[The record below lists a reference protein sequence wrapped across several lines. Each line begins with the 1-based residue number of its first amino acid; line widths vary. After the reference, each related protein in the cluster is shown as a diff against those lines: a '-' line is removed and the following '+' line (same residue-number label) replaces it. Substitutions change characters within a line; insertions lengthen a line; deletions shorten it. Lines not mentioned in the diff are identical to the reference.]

1 MLLTLADL
9 YGRLGHMQRL
19 LGIDPGS
26 KRVGLA
32 LSDVRRSVAS
42 PYGTIPRGRLR
53 VNAAEIAAIAAR
65 EDVGGLVVGFPLS
78 MDGTLGPAAQ
88 AARDWARALSEVTS
102 LPATLWDER
111 QSTETV
117 TRVLIEAADLGRRRR
132 AALVDRMAASHI
144 LQGAL
149 DAAAALHAVLDA
161 PDSLRQNPS
170 AFGSLP

>member
-1 MLLTLADL
+1 
-9 YGRLGHMQRL
+9 
-19 LGIDPGS
+19 
-26 KRVGLA
+26 
-32 LSDVRRSVAS
+32 
-42 PYGTIPRGRLR
+42 
-53 VNAAEIAAIAAR
+53 
-65 EDVGGLVVGFPLS
+65 

-117 TRVLIEAADLGRRRR
+117 TRVLIEEADIGRRRR

-149 DAAAALHAVLDA
+149 DAGAALHTALDA
-161 PDSLRQNPS
+161 PGSLRQNPRAS
-170 AFGSLP
+170 GGLP

>member
-1 MLLTLADL
+1 MLLSLADL
-9 YGRLGHMQRL
+9 YRCLAHGQRL

-42 PYGTIPRGRLR
+42 PFGTIQRGRLK

-88 AARDWARALSEVTS
+88 AARDWARALSDVTS

-111 QSTETV
+111 QSTEMV
-117 TRVLIEAADLGRRRR
+117 TRVLIGEADLGRRRR

-144 LQGAL
+144 LQAAL
-149 DAAAALHAVLDA
+149 DAGAALHAVLDA
-161 PDSLRQNPS
+161 PGSLRQKPPAS
-170 AFGSLP
+170 GSLP